1 MKGTTVMASETLGRV
16 GAGVSQVAGTMSDIP
31 ARLDRLPWSRIH
43 LRIVLILGIAFVLD
57 GFEVS
62 VYGSVLGTLARL
74 WNMSAVQA
82 SSLLSIFLVGMFGG
96 AYLFGYMADTL
107 GRKRLFIL
115 TLLIYSLATVASAF
129 SWNYGSLAVFRLI
142 TGFGIGG
149 EYGAVNSAVQ
159 EFIPS
164 NRRGFMSGL
173 MPATWDLGTVL
184 ASLTTLFALALLPP
198 EIGWRVAFLLGALI
212 AVFVAI
218 VRRRLPESPRWLL
231 SHGRKDEAE
240 AIVQDFEAIAKSEH
254 GLVELPPVAAP
265 ATIAAAGHVSFFSHY
280 AGLIRDYPRQVA
292 LAWVLN
298 FSQAFPYYA
307 AFSLIPIIL
316 IRTYHY
322 DPKMVP
328 LALMF
333 LTALGTIGVVVMSWL
348 ADTWGR
354 RQSVIT
360 SYGVAGLLAIVV
372 GVVASQ
378 QLLSGGLFIVL
389 IAIMYFFAFAAA
401 GVVYITTTEIFPTNV
416 RASGIG
422 SAVAFGRIGAM
433 IGPIVLT
440 AMLVSGLTLAFVVT
454 GLVLLAGALMEV
466 VWGIEGRGRSLEAIA
481 SGK

>member
-1 MKGTTVMASETLGRV
+1 MASEVLGRV
-16 GAGVSQVAGTMSDIP
+16 GSEVSTVSDIP

-62 VYGSVLGTLARL
+62 VYGSVLGTLAKL
-74 WNMSAVQA
+74 WNMSAMQA

-164 NRRGFMSGL
+164 KRRGFMSGL
-173 MPATWDLGTVL
+173 MPATWDLGTML

-231 SHGRKDEAE
+231 SRGRKDEAE
-240 AIVQDFEAIAKSEH
+240 AITRDFEAVAKAEH
-254 GLVELPPVAAP
+254 GLVELPPVGASV
-265 ATIAAAGHVSFFSHY
+265 TIAAAEHTSFFGHY
-280 AGLIRDYPRQVA
+280 ANLLRHYPRQVA

-316 IRTYHY
+316 IKTYNY

-333 LTALGTIGVVVMSWL
+333 LTGLGTVGVVVMSWL
-348 ADTWGR
+348 ADAWGR

-360 SYGVAGLLAIVV
+360 SYGMAGLLAMVV

-378 QLLSGGLFIVL
+378 QLLTGGVFVVL
-389 IAIMYFFAFAAA
+389 IAVMYFFAFAAA

-454 GLVLLAGALMEV
+454 GLVLLAGALMEA
-466 VWGIEGRGRSLEAIA
+466 VWGIEGRGRSLEAI
-481 SGK
+481 SPGT